1 MTETSSGDLFARYCL
16 PGNRYKKLLSG
27 SFMRADRDQAVQFGV
42 AMIDDARR
50 ASASELEQL
59 LQGDWREALTA
70 CWLIGFARK
79 SEFRPEL
86 HKRIMEGQV
95 GRIGKGVA
103 FALAR
108 FCELSDAHVFKWYL
122 ERALSEPYSRYRIEA
137 PPLTLPSALPQTSR
151 VPCRTAS
158 GRALCFDIFRSTSPS
173 LPGTYL
179 QARSSEVTYGI
190 PRTLDTA
197 SCT

>member
-1 MTETSSGDLFARYCL
+1 MTGTSSGDLFALYRL

-27 SFMRADRDQAVQFGV
+27 SFMRADRDQAVQLGV
-42 AMIDDARR
+42 SMINGARR
-50 ASASELEQL
+50 VSASELEQL

-86 HKRIMEGQV
+86 HKRIAEGQV

-108 FCELSDAHVFKWYL
+108 FCGLSDAHVLKWYL
-122 ERALSEPYSRYRIEA
+122 EQALSEPEKRGNQPWFLGALLFVEGCLDVRLSQDLLACDGLWDRWAAAGFLESSDPSHWEREVSDWIELA
-137 PPLTLPSALPQTSR
+137 
-151 VPCRTAS
+151 
-158 GRALCFDIFRSTSPS
+158 
-173 LPGTYL
+173 
-179 QARSSEVTYGI
+179 EN
-190 PRTLDTA
+190 LD
-197 SCT
+197 

>member
-42 AMIDDARR
+42 AMMDDARR

-70 CWLIGFARK
+70 CWLIGFARE

-86 HKRIMEGQV
+86 HKRITEGQV
-95 GRIGKGVA
+95 GHIGKGVA

-108 FCELSDAHVFKWYL
+108 FCGLSDAHVLKWYL
-122 ERALSEPYSRYRIEA
+122 ERALSEPEKTGKPAMVSRCPAVCRGALGREA
-137 PPLTLPSALPQTSR
+137 FARSTCLRWAVGSMG
-151 VPCRTAS
+151 S
-158 GRALCFDIFRSTSPS
+158 GRFH
-173 LPGTYL
+173 
-179 QARSSEVTYGI
+179 
-190 PRTLDTA
+190 
-197 SCT
+197 